1 MKLTP
6 KEKAKELF
14 DHYHILITS
23 IGGELGNEILAT
35 ILAEQ
40 CALFFAM
47 QMQQEKWDEKK
58 YKAHEYWD
66 EVEIEIKNIGLYAM

>member
-1 MKLTP
+1 
-6 KEKAKELF
+6 
-14 DHYHILITS
+14 
-23 IGGELGNEILAT
+23 
-35 ILAEQ
+35 
-40 CALFFAM
+40 M